1 MLDAGGIKYVQR
13 TVGSFLYYARAIDNT
28 LLPTLNE
35 IALSQAK
42 PTQDTLSKIQMMLD
56 YINTFPNAK
65 IRFLA
70 SDMKLYV
77 DSDAAYLVA
86 PKAKSRISG
95 YYYMSDITPTPKLN
109 GPVLVECKL
118 LKHVV
123 TSAAEA
129 ETAGLFYNAQTA
141 IELKNILSAL
151 GHLQSAV
158 PIKTDNATAASF
170 VTDNLKMKRSK
181 AWDVR
186 YHWLSEQQKEKKLN
200 IYWDSGNNNIADYH
214 SKHHSPSHHQNVR
227 EKYILR
233 NFLLNI
239 LRHTDKDKNNRKS
252 VHARVCFSPGVCNQR
267 TNVPGT
273 HQRSDS
279 RWQNTLKYSTPH
291 KFTS

>member
-1 MLDAGGIKYVQR
+1 MSSPLDAQGIKYVQR
-13 TVGSFLYYARAIDNT
+13 TIGSFLYYARAIDNT
-28 LLPTLNE
+28 ILPALNE
-35 IALSQAK
+35 IALAQAK
-42 PTQDTLSKIQMMLD
+42 PTENTLHKIQMLLD
-56 YINTFPNAK
+56 YMNTFPDAK

-70 SDMKLYV
+70 SDMKLNV

-86 PKAKSRISG
+86 PKAKSRVSG
-95 YYYMSDITPTPKLN
+95 YYYMSDNSQPPKLN

-129 ETAGLFYNAQTA
+129 ETAGLFYNGQTT
-141 IELKNILSAL
+141 IELKNMLKAL
-151 GHLQSAV
+151 GHPQKAV

-170 VTDNLKMKRSK
+170 VKDTLKMKRSK

-186 YHWLSEQQKEKKLN
+186 YHWLSEQQNKQNIN
-200 IYWDSGNNNIADYH
+200 IYWDAGNNNIADYH

-227 EKYILR
+227 ETYILKNFHLTKDNENTMNRR
-233 NFLLNI
+233 N
-239 LRHTDKDKNNRKS
+239 
-252 VHARVCFSPGVCNQR
+252 VHARVCFYPGISSQR
-267 TNVPGT
+267 RNVPGT
-273 HQRSDS
+273 HQRSNY